1 MRTVDHGHRPTMIE
15 AERPAFLKAQ
25 EEIRMFSYEGKKA
38 LVTGGGRGIG
48 RAIALA
54 FAGQG
59 AEVTI
64 AARSRDELEAVAG
77 EIRALGRKATV
88 IPTDML
94 DVVAAQQLVA
104 TAASAMGGL
113 HILVNNAGG
122 MVDIPGAVG
131 PLADATPEGFDAMY
145 SLNLRSPLFAAIAAA
160 KQMAAQGSGG
170 AILNIVSIDAV
181 FPAPT
186 EALYGSSKAALVNLT
201 KVLAY
206 EVGKDR
212 VRVNAIAPGVIDT
225 ALTAPWL
232 ATDEQRK
239 DRASFYPINRVGVPE
254 DVASA
259 AVYLC
264 SDEAGW
270 VSGNVLY
277 VTGGQL
283 ATSDVFR
290 WVRAHNEVPEASR
303 I

>member
-1 MRTVDHGHRPTMIE
+1 
-15 AERPAFLKAQ
+15 
-25 EEIRMFSYEGKKA
+25 MFSYEGKKT
-38 LVTGGGRGIG
+38 LVTGAGRGIG

-54 FAGQG
+54 FARQG
-59 AEVTI
+59 ADVAL
-64 AARSRDELEAVAG
+64 AARTRGELESVAA
-77 EIRALGRKATV
+77 EVRALGRQAHV

-94 DVVAAQQLVA
+94 NVEAAQQLVA
-104 TAASAMGGL
+104 TASDIMGGL
-113 HILVNNAGG
+113 HVLVNNAGG
-122 MVDIPGAVG
+122 MVDLPGAVG
-131 PLADATPEGFDAMY
+131 PLADATPAAFDAMY

-160 KQMAAQGSGG
+160 KTMAAQGSGG

-186 EALYGSSKAALVNLT
+186 EALYGSAKAALVNLT
-201 KVLAY
+201 KVLGY

-212 VRVNAIAPGVIDT
+212 VRVNAIAPGVVET

-232 ATDEQRK
+232 ATDEQRM
-239 DRASFYPINRVGVPE
+239 DRASFYPINRLGVPD
-254 DVASA
+254 DVAAA

-264 SDEAGW
+264 SDEAEW

-290 WVRAHNEVPEASR
+290 WVRAHNQVPEGSK